1 MVHVFDHL
9 AVEFPEKA
17 VFLRLGG
24 HCLKTGLDER
34 SRLQFMQIS
43 RQAFEHCQ
51 PAGRWR
57 ALKIFSADAFRVE
70 TEHGIVALG
79 SDFCRNFADA
89 SHLWCGAVTIG
100 NKLVSLR
107 DELDSVSASAVYDAV
122 GSECADATMD
132 MMFSLSRSELLRKG
146 MVLSER
152 RFSPGYGDMP
162 LALQN
167 FFYSELDMA
176 QMEVKLNGNN
186 FFIPEKTVT
195 AFAFINTL

>member
-1 MVHVFDHL
+1 MVHIFDHL

-24 HCLKTGLDER
+24 HCTKTGLNER
-34 SRLQFMQIS
+34 EQLQFMQIS
-43 RQAFEHCQ
+43 RRAFGCCEPC
-51 PAGRWR
+51 GRWSV
-57 ALKIFSADAFRVE
+57 LKFSPLGVDRVK
-70 TEHGIVALG
+70 TERGVLLLG
-79 SDFCRNFADA
+79 EDFCRTAQNA

-100 NKLVSLR
+100 NKLTALR

-122 GSECADATMD
+122 GSECADAAMD
-132 MMFSLSRSELLRKG
+132 MLYSLSRSELLRNR

-162 LALQN
+162 LTLQN

-176 QMEVKLNGNN
+176 QMQVTLSENN
-186 FFIPEKTVT
+186 FFIPEKSVT
-195 AFAFINTL
+195 AFAFIHTL